1 MLQTKL
7 IEILEHTDFSQ
18 KEIAIQLNVKRQQ
31 ITNWKN
37 GSSKIPFH
45 RLEEICKIIGCKLD
59 VVVSYT

>member
-7 IEILEHTDFSQ
+7 IEILEHTDLSQ
-18 KEIAIQLNVKRQQ
+18 GEIARRIDVKRQQ

-37 GSSKIPFH
+37 GSSKIPFE
-45 RLEEICKIIGCKLD
+45 RLEQIAKIVGCKLD